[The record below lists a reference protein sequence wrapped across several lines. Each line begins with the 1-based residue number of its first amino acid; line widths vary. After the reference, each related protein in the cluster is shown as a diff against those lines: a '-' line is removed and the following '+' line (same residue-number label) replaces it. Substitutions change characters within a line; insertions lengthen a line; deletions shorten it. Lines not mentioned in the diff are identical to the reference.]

1 METIDSTPPRT
12 STSIH
17 WKVLLGLVLCNLIWS
32 AHPLMGKWLL
42 EDFSPTEGAW
52 LRYMSALMAFW
63 ILRPLLPRGDERQRS
78 LQISW
83 KSYKELALAIFLGLM
98 AFCFSPLLQLTG
110 LHASRATDNALI
122 VAMEPLFTVAAAWLF
137 LRQALSLGVSLCFL
151 LALIGFFFLAG
162 VPLQGLGGFSEL
174 GREHFIGNVVML
186 VSLIGEAIYSV
197 AGSKLMSRGLSPVSV
212 YAWANFSGVIGLTV
226 AVAVLTGESPVQIIG
241 GLVHHMHWKSAVGL
255 LWLGPLGTTA
265 TYLYWMGALRGATV
279 ASLALTL
286 FIQPIFGTI
295 WGYVFLDERLTVLQT
310 VGGVLIIAAV
320 FAQSFVGASVITKK

>member
-1 METIDSTPPRT
+1 MDSART
-12 STSIH
+12 ASRSAGPLQLKI
-17 WKVLLGLVLCNLIWS
+17 LLGLVICNLVWS
-32 AHPLMGKWLL
+32 AHPVMGKWVL
-42 EDFSPTEGAW
+42 EDFSPLDAAW
-52 LRYMSALMAFW
+52 LRYAGAIVAF
-63 ILRPLLPRGDERQRS
+63 IAFSPFLPRPKNPS
-78 LQISW
+78 LLIW
-83 KSYKELALAIFLGLM
+83 KSSRDLALVIFLGVM
-98 AFCFSPLLQLTG
+98 TFCFSPLLQFTG

-122 VAMEPLFTVAAAWLF
+122 IAMEPLITVGMAWLF
-137 LRQALSLGVSLCFL
+137 LKQSLSQGILICFFV
-151 LALIGFFFLAG
+151 AVVGFFFLAG
-162 VPLQGLGGFSEL
+162 IPVRTGDLTDLSKA
-174 GREHFIGNVVML
+174 HFFGNIIIL
-186 VSLIGEAIYSV
+186 ISLTGEAVYSV
-197 AGSKLMSRGLSPVSV
+197 IGTKLLERGYSPVHA
-212 YAWANFSGVIGLTV
+212 YGWAILSGVIGLTV
-226 AVAVLTGESPVQIIG
+226 AVAALTGESPVQIIG